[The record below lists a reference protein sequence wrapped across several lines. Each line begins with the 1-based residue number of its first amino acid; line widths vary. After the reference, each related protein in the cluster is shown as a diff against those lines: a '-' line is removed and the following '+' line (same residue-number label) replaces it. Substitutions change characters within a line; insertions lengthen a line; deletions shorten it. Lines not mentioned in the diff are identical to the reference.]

1 MEQDRDQVYLIDE
14 RPPWIGEADRYV
26 SWYEDVES
34 TIVLLLKCVGIEVD
48 PGRTPQGTHA
58 FHENV
63 LKEVQHQKNFYH
75 NALGCGRVHEALW
88 QAKSFRNLWR
98 SKTLTKCRG
107 ACQRYLYPVSN
118 QKKMVEAG
126 LLAAFRILATKNA
139 PSETDTMQQIQVQQ
153 QRLDKGRE
161 DLEREKK
168 AFNESRALR
177 KEEVEKDLAD
187 QEKTSQSIMARFR
200 ATLQR
205 ERETLN
211 EDVGS
216 ITADL
221 HKRSAEIKK
230 EKSSLQ
236 RALQD
241 HRKLEAEV
249 SDLRLAHS
257 TCALGECE
265 SAKGFES
272 QSRSEQNRM
281 MKLQEKLDTQTAE
294 LKRIQDEEA
303 TRNDYPDIS
312 REDLCAILYRHGRSQ
327 NTQELPTVTEE
338 GTEDGSK
345 NLARMLRDLL
355 TSHAREVNE
364 AKVAKERQRKLQ
376 EEIESLGQRLADAEA
391 QNSTDR
397 LVVETAL
404 SRMEGCVD
412 SGIRILRS
420 FFTKQK
426 THRDSG
432 SQMESSTST

>member
-1 MEQDRDQVYLIDE
+1 MC
-14 RPPWIGEADRYV
+14 EANRYA
-26 SWYEDVES
+26 SWYEGVES
-34 TIVLLLKCVGIEVD
+34 TIVLLLKCVEIEID
-48 PGRTPQGTHA
+48 PGRTPEGHHA
-58 FHENV
+58 FHENL
-63 LKEVQHQKNFYH
+63 LKELQRPRNFYH
-75 NALGCGRVHEALW
+75 DALGCGGVHEYLW
-88 QAKSFRNLWR
+88 QAKNFRNIWR
-98 SKTLTKCRG
+98 KKGIKKCRS
-107 ACQRYLYPVSN
+107 ACQPHLNPVSN
-118 QKKMVEAG
+118 QKKIVEAG
-126 LLAAFRILATKNA
+126 LLAAFRILATRTVPAGTNM
-139 PSETDTMQQIQVQQ
+139 MQHIRACLQQ
-153 QRLDKGRE
+153 LDKGSQ

-168 AFNESRALR
+168 AFNESLALR
-177 KEEVEKDLAD
+177 KEDVDKYLAD
-187 QEKTSQSIMARFR
+187 QKKTSQVIMARDR
-200 ATLQR
+200 ATLER
-205 ERETLN
+205 ERETFD
-211 EDVGS
+211 ERVRS
-216 ITADL
+216 VTADL
-221 HKRSAEIKK
+221 DKRSAEIKE

-265 SAKGFES
+265 SVKGFES
-272 QSRSEQNRM
+272 QIRIEQNRM
-281 MKLQEKLDTQTAE
+281 IELQEKLDTKTAE
-294 LKRIQDEEA
+294 LKRLQDKEA
-303 TRNDYPDIS
+303 TRNDDPNVS
-312 REDLCAILYRHGRSQ
+312 HEELCAIISRHRRSQ
-327 NTQELPTVTEE
+327 DPQELPTVTEE
-338 GTEDGSK
+338 GTEDGSE

-432 SQMESSTST
+432 SQMESSTPT